1 MITIKDKTFEQKKE
15 QVRDFRPID
24 DTFFEVLADD
34 KGVCQELLQTI
45 LEDETLTVED
55 VIVQS
60 SKRNIYGRSVRLDAL
75 CTLGD
80 GKKCNVEVQRS
91 DGDDHLKRVRFNSSS
106 ITVHESQKRQ
116 QFKEIVDVIVVY
128 ISEFDIFKKKKVIY
142 HVDSVIR
149 ETNERVDDGLERI
162 FVNTAVKDG
171 TTISEYMDCF
181 LQKEV
186 DNEKFPELT
195 RRMKYLKIE
204 EGGMQSMCEVMERYI
219 KQAIKEVEE
228 EAEKATKEAEKATKD
243 AEKATKEAAE
253 AKEAYQRANITAIK
267 NMLEFN
273 VLKED
278 ILKKYSVSEYETA
291 IAEIQCEKC

>member
-1 MITIKDKTFEQKKE
+1 MFTIKEKTFEQKKE

-75 CTLGD
+75 CTLGN

-91 DGDDHLKRVRFNSSS
+91 NGDNHLKRVRFNSSS
-106 ITVHESQKRQ
+106 ITVHESQKGQ

-128 ISEFDIFKKKKVIY
+128 ISEFDIFKQKKVIY

-149 ETNERVDDGLERI
+149 ETNERVYDGLERI

-195 RRMKYLKIE
+195 RRMKYLKNE
-204 EGGMQSMCEVMERYI
+204 EGGMKSMCEVMERYI

-228 EAEKATKEAEKATKD
+228 EAEKATKEA
-243 AEKATKEAAE
+243 AE
-253 AKEAYQRANITAIK
+253 AKEACQRANITAIK
-267 NMLEFN
+267 NMIEFN
-273 VLKED
+273 IIKED
-278 ILKKYSVSEYETA
+278 ILKKYTVSEYEAA
-291 IAEIQCEKC
+291 IAEIQCEKS

>member
-1 MITIKDKTFEQKKE
+1 MITIKEKSFEQKKE

-45 LEDETLTVED
+45 LEDETLIVED

-75 CTLGD
+75 CTLGN

-91 DGDDHLKRVRFNSSS
+91 NGDNHLKRVRFNSSS
-106 ITVHESQKRQ
+106 ITIHESQKGQ

-128 ISEFDIFKKKKVIY
+128 ISEFDIFKQKKVIY

-181 LQKEV
+181 LQKQV

-195 RRMKYLKIE
+195 RRMKYLKNE
-204 EGGMQSMCEVMERYI
+204 EGGMRSMCEVMERYI

-228 EAEKATKEAEKATKD
+228 EAEKATKEA
-243 AEKATKEAAE
+243 AE
-253 AKEAYQRANITAIK
+253 AKEACQRANITAIK
-267 NMLEFN
+267 NMIEFN
-273 VLKED
+273 IIKED
-278 ILKKYSVSEYETA
+278 ILKKYTESEYEAA
-291 IAEIQCEKC
+291 IAEIQCEKS

>member
-1 MITIKDKTFEQKKE
+1 MITIKEKSFEQKKE

-45 LEDETLTVED
+45 LEDETLIVED

-75 CTLGD
+75 CTLGN

-91 DGDDHLKRVRFNSSS
+91 NGDNHLKRVRFNSSS
-106 ITVHESQKRQ
+106 ITIHESQKGQ

-128 ISEFDIFKKKKVIY
+128 ISEFDIFKQKKVIY

-181 LQKEV
+181 LQKQV

-195 RRMKYLKIE
+195 RRMKYLKNE
-204 EGGMQSMCEVMERYI
+204 EGGMRSMCEVMERYI

-228 EAEKATKEAEKATKD
+228 EAEKATKEA
-243 AEKATKEAAE
+243 AE
-253 AKEAYQRANITAIK
+253 AREACQRANITAIK
-267 NMLEFN
+267 NMIEFN
-273 VLKED
+273 IIKED
-278 ILKKYSVSEYETA
+278 ILKKYTESEYEAA
-291 IAEIQCEKC
+291 IAEIQCEKS

>member
-1 MITIKDKTFEQKKE
+1 MFTIKEKTFEQKKE

-75 CTLGD
+75 CTLGN

-91 DGDDHLKRVRFNSSS
+91 NGDNHLKRVRFNSSS
-106 ITVHESQKRQ
+106 ITVHESQKGQ
-116 QFKEIVDVIVVY
+116 QFKEMADVIVVY
-128 ISEFDIFKKKKVIY
+128 ISEFDIFKQKKVIY

-195 RRMKYLKIE
+195 RRMKYLKNE
-204 EGGMQSMCEVMERYI
+204 EGGMRRMCEVMERYI

-228 EAEKATKEAEKATKD
+228 EAEKATKEA
-243 AEKATKEAAE
+243 AE
-253 AKEAYQRANITAIK
+253 AKEACQRANITAIK
-267 NMLEFN
+267 NMIEFN
-273 VLKED
+273 IIKED
-278 ILKKYSVSEYETA
+278 ILKKYTVSEYEAA
-291 IAEIQCEKC
+291 IAEIQCEKS

>member
-1 MITIKDKTFEQKKE
+1 MFTIKEKTFEQKKE

-34 KGVCQELLQTI
+34 KGFCQELLQTI

-75 CTLGD
+75 CTLGN

-106 ITVHESQKRQ
+106 ITVHESQKGQ
-116 QFKEIVDVIVVY
+116 QFKEIADVIVVY
-128 ISEFDIFKKKKVIY
+128 ISEFDIFKQKKVIY

-162 FVNTAVKDG
+162 FANTAVKDG

-181 LQKEV
+181 LQKQV

-195 RRMKYLKIE
+195 TRMKY
-204 EGGMQSMCEVMERYI
+204 
-219 KQAIKEVEE
+219 
-228 EAEKATKEAEKATKD
+228 
-243 AEKATKEAAE
+243 
-253 AKEAYQRANITAIK
+253 
-267 NMLEFN
+267 
-273 VLKED
+273 
-278 ILKKYSVSEYETA
+278 
-291 IAEIQCEKC
+291 

>member
-1 MITIKDKTFEQKKE
+1 MFTIKEKTFEQKKE

-75 CTLGD
+75 CTLGN

-91 DGDDHLKRVRFNSSS
+91 NGDNHLKRVRFNSSS
-106 ITVHESQKRQ
+106 ITVHESQKGQ
-116 QFKEIVDVIVVY
+116 QFKEIADVIVVY
-128 ISEFDIFKKKKVIY
+128 ISEFDIFRQKKVIY

-181 LQKEV
+181 LQTEV
-186 DNEKFPELT
+186 NNEKFPELT
-195 RRMKYLKIE
+195 RRMKYLKNE
-204 EGGMQSMCEVMERYI
+204 EGGMRMMCEVMERYI

-228 EAEKATKEAEKATKD
+228 EAEKATKEA
-243 AEKATKEAAE
+243 AE
-253 AKEAYQRANITAIK
+253 AKEACQRANITAIK
-267 NMLEFN
+267 NMIEFN
-273 VLKED
+273 IIKED
-278 ILKKYSVSEYETA
+278 ILKKYTVSEYEAA
-291 IAEIQCEKC
+291 IAEIQCEKS